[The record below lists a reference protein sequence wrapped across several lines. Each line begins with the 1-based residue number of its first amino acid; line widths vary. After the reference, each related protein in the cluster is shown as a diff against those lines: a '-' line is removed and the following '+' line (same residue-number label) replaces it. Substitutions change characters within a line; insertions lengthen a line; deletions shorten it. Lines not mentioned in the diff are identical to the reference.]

1 MCFFSVSSNNYATYL
16 QNRLDVTTR
25 CSYIKAKVILKRQ
38 QIVEAISHI
47 DILTN
52 RIKGVRVTLQNND
65 IFKNHLE
72 MELSTLVYVRSTYYR
87 FIAYRRRDLV
97 ELKSQTNDLFNEM
110 AMLTERMLT
119 KRMEDDDSG
128 SDESD
133 CDESDCNESDCDE
146 SDCDESDCDESESG
160 EYESDEF
167 KSDEFESDEFESDEF
182 ESDELESDEL

>member
-1 MCFFSVSSNNYATYL
+1 MSSNNYATYL

-65 IFKNHLE
+65 MFKNHLE
-72 MELSTLVYVRSTYYR
+72 MELSTLVYVRSTYHR
-87 FIAYRRRDLV
+87 FIASRRRDLV

-119 KRMEDDDSG
+119 ERMEDDDSD

-133 CDESDCNESDCDE
+133 CDESDCDE
-146 SDCDESDCDESESG
+146 SDCDESDCDESESD
-160 EYESDEF
+160 EYESDEYE
-167 KSDEFESDEFESDEF
+167 SDEFESDEFESDEF
-182 ESDELESDEL
+182 ESDKLESDEL

>member
-1 MCFFSVSSNNYATYL
+1 MSSNNYATYL
-16 QNRLDVTTR
+16 QHRLDVTTR
-25 CSYIKAKVILKRQ
+25 CSYIKKKVILKRQ

-52 RIKGVRVTLQNND
+52 KIKGVRVTLQNND
-65 IFKNHLE
+65 IFKDHLE
-72 MELSTLVYVRSTYYR
+72 MELSTLEYVRSTYHR

-119 KRMEDDDSG
+119 EMMEDDDSD

-133 CDESDCNESDCDE
+133 CDKSDCDE
-146 SDCDESDCDESESG
+146 FESDESESG
-160 EYESDEF
+160 EFESDEF
-167 KSDEFESDEFESDEF
+167 ESDEFESDEFESDEFESDEF
-182 ESDELESDEL
+182 ESDEL

>member
-1 MCFFSVSSNNYATYL
+1 MFSNNYATYL

-52 RIKGVRVTLQNND
+52 MIKGVRVTLQNND
-65 IFKNHLE
+65 MFKNHLE
-72 MELSTLVYVRSTYYR
+72 MELSTLVYVRSTYHS
-87 FIAYRRRDLV
+87 FIASRRRDLV

-119 KRMEDDDSG
+119 ERMEDDDSD

-133 CDESDCNESDCDE
+133 CDESDCDE
-146 SDCDESDCDESESG
+146 SDCDESDCDESESDEYESD

-167 KSDEFESDEFESDEF
+167 EIDEFESDEFEIDK
-182 ESDELESDEL
+182 LESDEL